1 MWISGLLALLLG
13 SFCLLGAHA
22 EPINHSE
29 PLRRPPLP
37 LLPLGPGLEF
47 AYALIGE
54 GAKSQARQ
62 AEALTIQALRNASF
76 PLASDADSKNK
87 SFGRKRGPQEEGD
100 EGDGATGA

>member
-1 MWISGLLALLLG
+1 M
-13 SFCLLGAHA
+13 LGAHA

-62 AEALTIQALRNASF
+62 AEALTIQALRCASF
-76 PLASDADSKNK
+76 PLASDSDSKNK
-87 SFGRKRGPQEEGD
+87 SFGRKQGTQGGGAGSRGSTSYAQEED
-100 EGDGATGA
+100 V